1 MADQRGQADIRNLDI
16 QKTLKGFALSEF
28 VFKNKVTVV
37 STNATE
43 IRWYQET
50 AADLTATTPS
60 KVANIGR
67 GAKFTRLSPTYTRN
81 TSYVQKYGVEDKI
94 DYEDQV
100 SSDIPIVAR
109 TLLRLT
115 RAVAKQVDSHIFNIL
130 TESQSVTNINSVTT
144 TSVGG
149 DQWDAASG
157 QNPVKDVT
165 RALRLIADNSYDIG
179 GAQLWVSPQD
189 YESLVVYAYNQG
201 AQAPMIG
208 EKMITDATLTK
219 FAGCQVVV
227 NENVV
232 DDYAVVCLP
241 SKAVTYYQHTPLT
254 SASIV
259 DEGIGTTYRVWEEG
273 IAVLTDPKAVTLII
287 DTQT

>member
-1 MADQRGQADIRNLDI
+1 MVDQRGQAEIRSLDI
-16 QKTLKGFALSEF
+16 QKVLKGFALSEF
-28 VFKNKVTVV
+28 IFKNQVTVT

-50 AADLTATTPS
+50 AADLTATSPS
-60 KVANIGR
+60 KVANIAR

-81 TSYVQKYGVEDKI
+81 TSYIQKYGAEDKI
-94 DYEDQV
+94 DYEDVV
-100 SSDIPIVAR
+100 SSDVPIVAR

-115 RAVAKQVDSHIFNIL
+115 RAVSKQVDTHIFNIL

-165 RALRLIADNSYDIG
+165 RAIRLIAQNSYSG
-179 GAQLWVSPQD
+179 EFQLWVSPQD
-189 YESLVVYAYNQG
+189 YESLVVYAYGAG

-208 EKMITDATLTK
+208 ERMITDAVLTK
-219 FAGCQVVV
+219 FAGAKVIM

-232 DDYAVVCLP
+232 ADYAVVSLP
-241 SKAVTYYQHTPLT
+241 AKAVTYYQHTPLT
-254 SASIV
+254 NASIV

-273 IAVLTDPKAVTLII
+273 VAVLTDPKAVTLII